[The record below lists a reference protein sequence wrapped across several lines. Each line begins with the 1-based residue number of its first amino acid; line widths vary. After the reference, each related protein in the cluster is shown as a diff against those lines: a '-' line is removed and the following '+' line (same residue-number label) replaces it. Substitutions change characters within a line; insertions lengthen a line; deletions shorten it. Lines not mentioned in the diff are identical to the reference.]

1 MTRTLLV
8 NEVELENVGAMAAPC
23 EVEARD
29 SRRDIRTYS
38 RTLPTVLRTRVQI
51 SADFDTVLSRVA
63 KTEPARFVD
72 AVVPPLRAMRQEWVA
87 GGHRVDH
94 VDGIRVW
101 WASVLAGIL
110 ARNIDEVRSTLLPLH
125 DACHSPRQQR
135 LCTSHAVASASVLL
149 LRLYA
154 AVAPDDSL
162 LCRMD
167 RSDAV
172 STKTGELLAVHSADD
187 ADALIHTILRGRPCE
202 TDAIVRYGREPLTPT
217 DVFNFTALI
226 EGSASAVV
234 WRSLLLRAAAL
245 FVEQA
250 AAPRLIALVRAHC
263 RPARFP
269 EGSTLSVD
277 KNP

>member
-1 MTRTLLV
+1 V
-8 NEVELENVGAMAAPC
+8 NGLELENVGAMAAPS

-29 SRRDIRTYS
+29 ARQEIRTYS
-38 RTLPTVLRTRVQI
+38 RTLPTILRTRAQI
-51 SADFDTVLSRVA
+51 SADFNTVLSRVA
-63 KTEPARFVD
+63 KTDPAKFVD

-125 DACHSPRQQR
+125 DACSSSRQQR
-135 LCTSHAVASASVLL
+135 LCTSHTAAGVSVLL

-162 LCRMD
+162 LCRID
-167 RSDAV
+167 RSDAA
-172 STKTGELLAVHSADD
+172 SAREGALLAVHLADD
-187 ADALIHTILRGRPCE
+187 ADALIHAILRGRPCE
-202 TDAIVRYGREPLTPT
+202 TDAIVRYGREPLTST

-226 EGSASAVV
+226 DGSASTAV

-250 AAPRLIALVRAHC
+250 AAPRLIALVQAHC

>member
-1 MTRTLLV
+1 V
-8 NEVELENVGAMAAPC
+8 NELELENVGDMAAPS
-23 EVEARD
+23 EVEVRDARHE
-29 SRRDIRTYS
+29 IRTYS
-38 RTLPTVLRTRVQI
+38 RTLPTILRTPVQI
-51 SADFDTVLSRVA
+51 SADFNTVLSRVA
-63 KTEPARFVD
+63 TTEPARFVD

-87 GGHRVDH
+87 GGHSVDH

-125 DACHSPRQQR
+125 DACSSPRQQR
-135 LCTSHAVASASVLL
+135 LCTSHTVAEASVLL
-149 LRLYA
+149 LRMYA
-154 AVAPDDSL
+154 AVAPDDGL

-167 RSDAV
+167 RTDSAKEGA
-172 STKTGELLAVHSADD
+172 SLPVHSADD

-202 TDAIVRYGREPLTPT
+202 TDAIVRYGREPLTST

-226 EGSASAVV
+226 EGSASAAV

-263 RPARFP
+263 RPAQFP